1 MFITWNDVE
10 TQIRMTLQS
19 KFLFVVAAICIATLL
34 GACVTSGPPPTPF
47 RLPEIQYGE
56 TSESTYLWTR
66 GRSPYKHIFDQADHA
81 TITRINDTV
90 LPFNIVIYEW
100 RGPEMSMLVEI
111 PAGELVVEIVY
122 HERSPK
128 FFPFESTSIRSRRVV
143 AFTGEP
149 NRIYVPFASDWCSR
163 DNFWIEDWGIYELDS
178 KVEKSPFI
186 MFSNLTQPVVAGE
199 APRKGACD

>member
-56 TSESTYLWTR
+56 TSESTYFWTM
-66 GRSPYKHIFDQADHA
+66 GRSPIKHIFDQIDYA
-81 TITRINDTV
+81 TITRINGTV
-90 LPFNIVIYEW
+90 IPSNIVSVPW
-100 RGPEMSMLVEI
+100 TGPRSKLVEF

-122 HERSPK
+122 HELI
-128 FFPFESTSIRSRRVV
+128 FNPFLLYSTSIKSRRVV

-149 NRIYVPFASDWCSR
+149 NRIYVPFANDWCSQ
-163 DNFWIEDWGIYELDS
+163 DNFWIEDWGTYELDS
-178 KVEKSPFI
+178 KVERSSFFI
-186 MFSNLTQPVVAGE
+186 VSNLTQPVVAGE
-199 APRKGACD
+199 APPKGACD